1 MNVKQFIE
9 QEPNKRKRRIFLIIL
24 SIFAILVRIDFNTW
38 HKVELFPD
46 TFSYLRVTNNILMQG
61 QILDAG
67 RPPVY
72 PVFLLLNFLFFGYEN
87 FLAVAV
93 IQSIVG
99 LVSLFL
105 VYRLTFNI
113 TKSFILSAVITM
125 ISTFNLNAIFYDT
138 AITTECLSLFLVL
151 ISFILL
157 DKIITQNF
165 PIKLCILLNICL
177 LLLIF
182 LRPIL
187 IMILFFVP
195 VIALICYLRQKIVRH
210 VFILLS
216 TFIFL
221 VVIPVIVWGMVMKIK
236 YGFFGISSIGHKQA
250 FVVIVN
256 NNMEE
261 YASPKYKSLGM
272 AIKAVREATQDPD
285 QKNNVDYIIS
295 KLEQK
300 FPRENSQD
308 YKLYMQ
314 FSQDVIFNAPFVFLK
329 KSIAK
334 IPDILK
340 KIRRH
345 NEYAEE
351 RGVIATLSY
360 YIYRYSIYRP
370 YRNGLIF
377 IFLLLF
383 SILVPVIA
391 YRKNI
396 VQWLIILFIIL
407 FIWFYIGMISLLTA
421 AAFARY
427 RMTIEP
433 LIYLIILS
441 GIAEI
446 LQFFKTLFF
455 TRR

>member
-1 MNVKQFIE
+1 MNINNFFE
-9 QEPNKRKRRIFLIIL
+9 QEPNTRKRRIFLIIL
-24 SIFAILVRIDFNTW
+24 FISAILVRIDFNTW

-46 TFSYLRVTNNILMQG
+46 TFSYLRVTNNILMNG

-87 FLAVAV
+87 FLAVAI

-99 LVSLFL
+99 VVSLFL

-113 TKSFILSAVITM
+113 TKSFILSAVITT

-157 DKIITQNF
+157 DKIIKQNF
-165 PIKLCILLNICL
+165 SIKLCILLNICL

-187 IMILFFVP
+187 IMIIFFVP
-195 VIALICYLRQKIVRH
+195 AIAIIYYLRQRVIRPV
-210 VFILLS
+210 VILLI
-216 TFIFL
+216 TFFLL

-236 YGFFGISSIGHKQA
+236 YDFFGISSIGHKQA

-285 QKNNVDYIIS
+285 KKNNVDYIIS
-295 KLEQK
+295 QLEQK

-345 NEYAEE
+345 NEYAED
-351 RGVIATLSY
+351 RGVVATLSY
-360 YIYRYSIYRP
+360 YVYRYLIYKP
-370 YRNGLIF
+370 FRNGF
-377 IFLLLF
+377 IFLSLLLF
-383 SILVPVIA
+383 SILIPVIT
-391 YRKNI
+391 YRKNV
-396 VQWLIILFIIL
+396 VQWLIILSIIL
-407 FIWFYIGMISLLTA
+407 FIWFYIGMISILTA

-433 LIYLIILS
+433 LIYLVVFV

-446 LQFFKTLFF
+446 LQFFKTQFF
-455 TRR
+455 PKQ